1 MNRFSGTVLALSAAF
16 LLSACVSGPDYR
28 RPAAEAP
35 LAYKNMEGWKL
46 ASPADHLPRGPW
58 WEVFGDAQ
66 LNALVAQVEVSNFN
80 IQIAEAQYRQARA
93 LGDAARAAFL
103 PSVGA
108 NTSATRSGSGGGSG
122 GPGSNTNSTRQIR
135 LSASVGW
142 EIDVWG
148 RLARTSE
155 ARQAGIEASAA
166 DLGAARLSAQALLV
180 RNYFQLRQVDAQKQL
195 FDSTLEAY
203 KRSLELTTNRYNA
216 GIVARLD
223 VIQAEAL
230 LRSTQVQ
237 AIDLGVLRARLEHAI
252 AVSIGRPP
260 AALSIAFAPLA
271 PIVPAVPA
279 VGLPSELL
287 ERRPDIASAE
297 RRMAAANASIGVAQ
311 AASYPSLSLS
321 ASGGFAASTLGSLFS
336 LPNTFW
342 SFGPALAMSLFD
354 GGARKAQT
362 AQAEAGYDAT
372 VASYRQT
379 VLNGFREV
387 EDALAALRILQ
398 EEALVQE
405 EALKASRYALEL
417 VNNQY
422 KAGTVSFLNV
432 ISAQATALSN
442 ERNALGILGDR
453 VEATVQLIT
462 ALGGGWS
469 SADRIALQRV
479 TP

>member
-1 MNRFSGTVLALSAAF
+1 MNRFPGTALALAAA
-16 LLSACVSGPDYR
+16 LVLTACVSGPEYR
-28 RPAAEAP
+28 RPVAEAP
-35 LAYKNMEGWKL
+35 PAYKNMDGWKL
-46 ASPADHLPRGPW
+46 AQPADHLPRGPW
-58 WEVFGDAQ
+58 WEVFGDVQ

-80 IQIAEAQYRQARA
+80 VRIAEAQYRQARA
-93 LGDAARAAFL
+93 LGDVARAAFL
-103 PSVGA
+103 PSVGTNA
-108 NTSATRSGSGGGSG
+108 SSTRSGSGGAG
-122 GPGSNTNSTRQIR
+122 GPGSNTNSTSQIR
-135 LSASVGW
+135 LAANVGW

-166 DLGAARLSAQALLV
+166 DLAAARLSAQALLV

-195 FDSTLEAY
+195 LDSTLEAY

-216 GIVARLD
+216 GVVARLD

-260 AALSIAFAPLA
+260 AAVKIAFAPLT

-279 VGLPSELL
+279 IGLPSELL

-311 AASYPSLSLS
+311 AASFPTLSLS
-321 ASGGFAASTLGSLFS
+321 AGAGFAASTLGSLLS

-342 SFGPALAMSLFD
+342 SFGPALAMNLFD
-354 GGARKAQT
+354 GGTRKAQT
-362 AQAEAGYDAT
+362 AQAEASYDAT

-379 VLNGFREV
+379 ILNGFREV
-387 EDALAALRILQ
+387 EDALAALRILE
-398 EEALVQE
+398 EEAQVQE
-405 EALKASRYALEL
+405 EALKASRHALSL

-432 ISAQATALSN
+432 ISAQAATLSN

-453 VEATVQLIT
+453 VQATVQLIT
-462 ALGGGWS
+462 ALGDGWS
-469 SADRIALQRV
+469 SADQAALQRAS
-479 TP
+479 P

>member
-1 MNRFSGTVLALSAAF
+1 MNRFSSTVLVLTAGLVLAG
-16 LLSACVSGPDYR
+16 CVSGPDYR

-35 LAYKNMEGWKL
+35 LAYKGATGWKV
-46 ASPADHLPRGPW
+46 AQPADHLPRGPW

-66 LNALVAQVEVSNFN
+66 LNSLVAMVEVSNFN

-108 NTSATRSGSGGGSG
+108 NASATRSGSGGGSG
-122 GPGSNTNSTRQIR
+122 GAGLNTNSTRQLR

-195 FDSTLEAY
+195 FDSTLDAY
-203 KRSLELTTNRYNA
+203 KRSLEVTNNRYNA
-216 GIVARLD
+216 GVVARLD

-237 AIDLGVLRARLEHAI
+237 SIDLGILRARLEHAI

-260 AALSIAFAPLA
+260 AAVTIAFAPLA
-271 PIVPAVPA
+271 PNVPAVPGI
-279 VGLPSELL
+279 GLPTELL

-321 ASGGFAASTLGSLFS
+321 AGGGFAGSTLGNLLS
-336 LPNTFW
+336 LPNSFW

-387 EDALAALRILQ
+387 EDALAALRILE
-398 EEALVQE
+398 EEAQVQE
-405 EALKASRYALEL
+405 DALKASRYALSL

-432 ISAQATALSN
+432 VSAQATALSN

-453 VEATVQLIT
+453 VDATVQLIT

-469 SADRIALQRV
+469 STDRVALQRA